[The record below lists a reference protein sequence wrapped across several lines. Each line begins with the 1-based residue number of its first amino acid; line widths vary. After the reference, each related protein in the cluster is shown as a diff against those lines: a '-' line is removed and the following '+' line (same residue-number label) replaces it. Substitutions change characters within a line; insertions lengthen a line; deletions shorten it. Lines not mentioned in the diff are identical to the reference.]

1 MLTRWERDKLLEEL
15 AKHAPEM
22 TDENLIETV
31 GFVKDCVRDNPRQ
44 DSHLKLVSPGPLV
57 ARR

>member
-1 MLTRWERDKLLEEL
+1 MLTRRERDKLLEEL

-22 TDENLIETV
+22 SDDDLIDAV
-31 GFVKDCVRDNPRQ
+31 GFVKDSARDNPRQ
-44 DSHLKLVSPGPLV
+44 DASLKLVYPEPLV